1 MNRTVTV
8 DEYCRHG
15 GNRELNADEL
25 ERVLD
30 IAENTVDA
38 NTGGRLSE
46 YDSFPER
53 VKENIV
59 KAICA
64 QADYIAANFGSD
76 TATEMPQSAT
86 IGSFSYSFGGSGSS
100 SGGSPT
106 TLCDTAMTYLRAVGL
121 LYRGVDHA
129 V

>member
-1 MNRTVTV
+1 MSRIATVN
-8 DEYCRHG
+8 DFCKYSSR
-15 GNRELNADEL
+15 RDLNADEL

-30 IAENTVDA
+30 IAEQTVNA
-38 NTGGRLSE
+38 STGGKLSG
-46 YDSFPER
+46 YDKFPDN
-53 VKENIV
+53 VKENV
-59 KAICA
+59 VRAICA
-64 QADYIAANFGSD
+64 QADYITANFGTD
-76 TATEMPQSAT
+76 TASEVPQSAT
-86 IGSFSYSFGGSGSS
+86 IGSFSYSLGGSGSS